1 MILIF
6 PGFPDFFHFFRILSI
21 FLNFIDSDVFNIL
34 LHFFADFFHF
44 SELYRFR
51 FFLYFSHFLRI
62 FSIFL
67 NFLDFDFFNVLDFF
81 FKFPPIFRIFSG
93 LFGIFPFFRSFHFF
107 RNFVNL
113 KLIFL
118 YSAQTTTKTRDEKRK
133 ENSLKARFSSAS
145 RRLSVETEQEHTEVR
160 YHICFSRFF
169 RIFSIILFFPEFS
182 SDFFFLQFS
191 PRFSILFAFFPIFSI
206 FFFSFFP
213 GFVDTIFNEILNFST
228 V

>member
-1 MILIF
+1 MF
-6 PGFPDFFHFFRILSI
+6 SI
-21 FLNFIDSDVFNIL
+21 FYCIFSGF
-34 LHFFADFFHF
+34 FFHF

-81 FKFPPIFRIFSG
+81 FSNFPPIFRIFSG

-160 YHICFSRFF
+160 YHI
-169 RIFSIILFFPEFS
+169 
-182 SDFFFLQFS
+182 
-191 PRFSILFAFFPIFSI
+191 
-206 FFFSFFP
+206 
-213 GFVDTIFNEILNFST
+213 
-228 V
+228 

>member
-34 LHFFADFFHF
+34 LHFLRIFFHF

-81 FKFPPIFRIFSG
+81 FSNFPPIFRIFSG

-169 RIFSIILFFPEFS
+169 RLFYFFRNFPRTFSFFNFPP
-182 SDFFFLQFS
+182 DFRFYSPFFRYFQ
-191 PRFSILFAFFPIFSI
+191 